1 MGVPEGTGALEEVP
15 IVPSAGEATAAGENA
30 GDVAGVPAVAAW
42 EEVDGVGE
50 GTAVVV
56 MVASAGDATAAAGE
70 NAGEMAGVPA
80 GAVLEEM
87 EGEGD
92 GEGIV
97 VVVVAGLVA
106 GVPAVGG
113 AADPNGLGDGCATAP
128 PTSSTSSARDVNR
141 AGMDMTVGGISY
153 GGCGVKLVESRT
165 SRAGGVLRIGGSL
178 GCGWRLES
186 SDLGKS
192 QSLVCC
198 ERKASFPFFEIWV
211 QQPHGY
217 QGMAV
222 GTPTAS
228 IPRVLVLAF
237 VS

>member
-1 MGVPEGTGALEEVP
+1 MVGMGLTVGMGVPEGTGALEEVP
-15 IVPSAGEATAAGENA
+15 TVPSAGEATVAGENA

-56 MVASAGDATAAAGE
+56 MVASAGYATAAAGE

-106 GVPAVGG
+106 GVVAGVPAVGG

-128 PTSSTSSARDVNR
+128 PTSSTSSARGVSR
-141 AGMDMTVGGISY
+141 AGMDMTVGVSAT
-153 GGCGVKLVESRT
+153 VA
-165 SRAGGVLRIGGSL
+165 AG
-178 GCGWRLES
+178 S
-186 SDLGKS
+186 S
-192 QSLVCC
+192 
-198 ERKASFPFFEIWV
+198 W
-211 QQPHGY
+211 
-217 QGMAV
+217 
-222 GTPTAS
+222 
-228 IPRVLVLAF
+228 
-237 VS
+237 